1 MPLLAA
7 SIDPHRVRDAL
18 LVTLAVAAGAVDALV
33 WLALGKVFSAFMT
46 GNVVLVAVGLS
57 THDSGLALRAA
68 GDAAQW
74 SGTRIERRR
83 LAMVLGGPELV
94 SHGR

>member
-18 LVTLAVAAGAVDALV
+18 LVML
-33 WLALGKVFSAFMT
+33 
-46 GNVVLVAVGLS
+46 
-57 THDSGLALRAA
+57 
-68 GDAAQW
+68 AQW

-83 LAMVLGGPELV
+83 LAMVLGGPEPV

>member
-1 MPLLAA
+1 MARGSRRGTVWRMPLLAA

-18 LVTLAVAAGAVDALV
+18 LVTL
-33 WLALGKVFSAFMT
+33 
-46 GNVVLVAVGLS
+46 
-57 THDSGLALRAA
+57 
-68 GDAAQW
+68 AQW